1 MNTPHQLRQWLAD
14 HKHLAGRDPMGT
26 DADPRYAANVE
37 ELARLER
44 AAGLR
49 PHIAREGQCRVDE
62 PQYSTT
68 RAIPLAHS
76 IASAFGRGI
85 PETVQVFE
93 GYERTNLR
101 WMKPDGKGG
110 LVPKYK

>member
-14 HKHLAGRDPMGT
+14 NKHLAGRDPMGT

-37 ELARLER
+37 KLARLER

-49 PHIAREGQCRVDE
+49 PHIAREGQTRIDE

-68 RAIPLAHS
+68 RALPLAHS
-76 IASAFGRGI
+76 IASVFGRNI
-85 PETVQVFE
+85 PEAVQVFK
-93 GYERTNLR
+93 GYDSTRLR